1 MLRFS
6 PVHHTENK
14 NVKKRDN
21 VSGRKR
27 SGIQLR
33 ALVDSH
39 RIAKS
44 EVHDAVHADLMTGW
58 NRLFLSGPVFAAQAI
73 NDAALY
79 RMIAQVGSAI
89 FAPGFDEVTR
99 ATQTLRLQARC

>member
-14 NVKKRDN
+14 NVKN
-21 VSGRKR
+21 ETT
-27 SGIQLR
+27 
-33 ALVDSH
+33 
-39 RIAKS
+39 IAKS

-79 RMIAQVGSAI
+79 RNMWGYRFDIKVTRGVHVIAQVGSAI
-89 FAPGFDEVTR
+89 FAPGYDEVTR
-99 ATQTLRLQARC
+99 ATQTFRLQAEAC